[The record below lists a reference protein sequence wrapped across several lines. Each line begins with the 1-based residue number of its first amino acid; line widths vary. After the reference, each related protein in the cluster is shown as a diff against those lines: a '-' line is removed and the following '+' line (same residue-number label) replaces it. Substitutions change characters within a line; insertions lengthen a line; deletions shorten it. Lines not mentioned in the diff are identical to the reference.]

1 MNEKFTRAKTTYDS
15 MIEESMQRYS
25 QPVYAA
31 PPQQQQYAQAAP
43 PQQQQQQYS
52 TQQQQNQADAEA
64 MAGWTP
70 EQRREY
76 DAQWAAYHAATQ
88 QYYAQQQ
95 QVSPIPSPSER
106 VGTDESLGVVLR
118 SARTTGTAGISATRR
133 SAGDALCDSG
143 SCSSAAAAA
152 RSSRSSSYRPAAASS
167 GASLLPSPSLVT
179 RLLRRHDCSTTN
191 SISNNK
197 LHQPKSLKP
206 LSLLLNRPL
215 SPSNTPSQHP
225 PPIPLLLSPTGTR
238 PPNNGSGLNNLPP
251 LPSPTSTQ
259 TSPPLPPLINT
270 LNHHPQQL
278 NPLLQLSNPSLPTRQ
293 LNPRT
298 LS

>member
-1 MNEKFTRAKTTYDS
+1 
-15 MIEESMQRYS
+15 MQRYS

-43 PQQQQQQYS
+43 PQQQQQQQQYS

-118 SARTTGTAGISATRR
+118 SARTAGTAGISATRR

-152 RSSRSSSYRPAAASS
+152 RSSRSSSHRPAAASS
-167 GASLLPSPSLVT
+167 GASFLPYLPLVI
-179 RLLRRHDCSTTN
+179 RSLRRFDRSTTN

-206 LSLLLNRPL
+206 LSLLPNRLP
-215 SPSNTPSQHP
+215 SPPNTPSQP
-225 PPIPLLLSPTGTR
+225 PPPTPPFPSPIGTP

-293 LNPRT
+293 LNPHT